1 MKVRPAVLGLH
12 IVAIAA
18 FVLTQGCVTTE
29 SQGSGRGAGA
39 RHRGISKH
47 EHKGKASSRTAT
59 EPYMAESVQATDSM
73 NESPLIDEGSVIE
86 SPTPYVAPIAPS
98 ASSETYIVQPGDVL
112 SKLAVRFDTTTKTLV
127 SMNNLSNPDE
137 LYVGQE
143 LRVPS
148 GSLSSGGYSSAP
160 ASHSSVKKGGEYTIQ
175 KGDTLSGI
183 AVAAGLGLTDLRT
196 LNNIKDDK
204 IFDGKTIYIPS
215 GGVVPTHTQK
225 SPPKKTPEPVPEKK
239 DPVVGE
245 PSPLDPDVPP
255 VGTGSDM
262 VEVTEHVVY
271 PGQTLAEIANDHG
284 VSKSEIMRL
293 NNISD
298 ESEIKVG
305 QRLRIPISE

>member
-1 MKVRPAVLGLH
+1 MKVGSAVLGLH
-12 IVAIAA
+12 IGAIAA
-18 FVLTQGCVTTE
+18 LVLTQGCVTTE
-29 SQGSGRGAGA
+29 SQGSGLGAGA
-39 RHRGISKH
+39 RHRGIVRH
-47 EHKGKASSRTAT
+47 EHKGKASSQTL
-59 EPYMAESVQATDSM
+59 ENSYMEESVQPSDSM
-73 NESPLIDEGSVIE
+73 NEAPLINEGTDIV
-86 SPTPYVAPIAPS
+86 SPTPYVAPVAP
-98 ASSETYIVQPGDVL
+98 AANAEIYIVQPGDML

-137 LYVGQE
+137 LFVGQE

-183 AVAAGLGLTDLRT
+183 AVAAEVSLSDLRT

-204 IFDGKTIYIPS
+204 IFEGKTIYIPS
-215 GGVVPTHTQK
+215 DGVVPTQK
-225 SPPKKTPEPVPEKK
+225 SPPKKPSEPVSEKK
-239 DPVVGE
+239 DPVVSE
-245 PSPLDPDVPP
+245 PKGLNPVVPP

-305 QRLRIPISE
+305 QRLRIPISD